1 MEMPLVDKP
10 IEELLKYEG
19 INPCPKDMDEFWESA
34 LEEMRK
40 IDRQVEL
47 VEVDLGIKTVTCYEL
62 YFTGVRDARIH
73 GRIVVPKNLE
83 KPAPAIIQ
91 FHGYSGWGGEF
102 TSLLNWA
109 ACGFVAVNMDA
120 RGQGG
125 YSEDTGG
132 VKGTTQNG
140 MIIRGLDD
148 CPENL
153 MFRHVFLDTA
163 ELADIVMNFDFVDE
177 TRVGVTGGSQ
187 GGALSLAC
195 ASLEPR
201 IAKIHTSYPF
211 LSDYKR
217 VWEMDLAVGAYAEL
231 KTFFRNFD
239 PNHEREDEIFTRL
252 GYIDIQHLVKR
263 IKGEVF
269 MATGLMDTICPPST
283 QFAAYNKIT
292 SKKHYLLFHDYG
304 HEGLRGLGDKLLQF
318 FGEWTKGE

>member
-1 MEMPLVDKP
+1 MPLVDKP

-19 INPCPKDMDEFWESA
+19 INPRPEDFDEYWEAA
-34 LEEMRK
+34 LEEMRQV
-40 IDRQVEL
+40 DPQVEL
-47 VEVDLGIKTVTCYEL
+47 VEVDLGIPTVTCYEL
-62 YFTGVRDARIH
+62 YFTGVRNARIH
-73 GRIVVPKNLE
+73 GRMVVPKELK

-102 TSLLNWA
+102 SSLLQWA
-109 ACGFVAVNMDA
+109 ACGFVGVNMDC

-132 VKGTTQNG
+132 VKGTTHGG

-153 MFRHVFLDTA
+153 LFRHVFLDTA
-163 ELADIVMNFDFVDE
+163 ELADIVMNFDFVDQ

-201 IAKIHTSYPF
+201 VAKVHTCYPF

-217 VWEMDLAVGAYAEL
+217 VWEMDCTGSAYEEL
-231 KTFFRNFD
+231 RLFFRYHD
-239 PNHEREDEIFTRL
+239 PRHEMEEEYFTRL
-252 GYIDIQHLVKR
+252 GYIDIQHMVHR
-263 IKGEVF
+263 IKADVLW
-269 MATGLMDTICPPST
+269 ATALRDQACPAST
-283 QFAAYNKIT
+283 QFAAYNKLT
-292 SKKHYLLFHDYG
+292 SKKQMVLYPDFG
-304 HEGLRGLGDKLLQF
+304 HEFLPDYMDKCF
-318 FGEWTKGE
+318 EFISF